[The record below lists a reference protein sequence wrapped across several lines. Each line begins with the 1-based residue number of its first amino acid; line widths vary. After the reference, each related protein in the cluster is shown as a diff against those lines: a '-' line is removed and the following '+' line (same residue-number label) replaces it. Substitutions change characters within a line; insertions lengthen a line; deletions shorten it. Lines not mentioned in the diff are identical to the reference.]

1 MAPWDEKRF
10 GRLEDTI
17 ITTMERK
24 SPVIS
29 VPYHIYLYDAG
40 EELRALEEFRN
51 LERRL
56 KAKRHSAE
64 IIWMSDL
71 MVTVLKRFKFLG
83 PDILHVE
90 SQERAVVK
98 EDLERILPNEIASQ
112 LKNRLKNKG
121 VDYCAILLRFGA
133 LYPFVR
139 VSSLLYSLEGY
150 VDCTLVVGYPGNREG
165 HMLNEKGET
174 VKDHYRAKII

>member
-17 ITTMERK
+17 IATMERK
-24 SPVIS
+24 SPVID
-29 VPYHIYLYDAG
+29 VPYHVYLYDPA
-40 EELRALEEFRN
+40 EELRALQEFQN

-56 KAKRHSAE
+56 KARRHSAE
-64 IIWMSDL
+64 IIWMSEL
-71 MVTVLKRFKFLG
+71 MVTALKRFKLLG

-90 SQERAVVK
+90 RQERATVK
-98 EDLERILPNEIASQ
+98 EDLQRILTNEIASQ
-112 LKNRLKNKG
+112 LKDKLKDKG
-121 VDYCAILLRFGA
+121 VDHCAILLRSGA

-165 HMLNEKGET
+165 QMLSEKGET
-174 VKDHYRAKII
+174 VKNYYRAKII

>member
-1 MAPWDEKRF
+1 MAPWNEKRL

-17 ITTMERK
+17 ITTMEQK
-24 SPVIS
+24 SPVID
-29 VPYHIYLYDAG
+29 VPYYVYLYDPA
-40 EELRALEEFRN
+40 EELRALEELQN

-56 KAKRHSAE
+56 KVRGYSAE
-64 IIWMSDL
+64 IIWMSEL
-71 MVTVLKRFKFLG
+71 MVTALKRFNLLG

-90 SQERAVVK
+90 RQERATVK
-98 EDLERILPNEIASQ
+98 EDLQRILTNEIASQ
-112 LKNRLKNKG
+112 LKDKLKDEG
-121 VDYCAILLRFGA
+121 VDHCAILLRSGA

-165 HMLNEKGET
+165 RMLNEKGET
-174 VKDHYRAKII
+174 VKNYYRAKII